1 MLKVEQMSRK
11 HGNRTAFTLI
21 ELLVVIAIIA
31 VLIALLLPAVQQA
44 REAARRTQCKNNL
57 KQIGLALHNYHD
69 CYGTFPPGYIAGPNL
84 AATTPGWGWVPMI
97 FPQLDQA
104 ALYNACNFNL
114 PVENASN
121 SNVVKAR
128 LTALVCPSD
137 LTQGPLALTDSSNTA
152 VVQTTPASYAGCVG
166 NDNTD
171 VGDPTGNGVFIR
183 NSRTRMADIT
193 DGTSNTIIVGE
204 RSFAFTKGGWIGAPN
219 GAVVRAGQRNNFQST
234 TEPAPCLALAHAHF
248 VNATAD
254 PDGGLDDFSSLHW
267 GGAHMLF
274 ADGSVR
280 FFQTVISDGGLATT
294 YQALGTCSGSEVVGD
309 Y

>member
-1 MLKVEQMSRK
+1 
-11 HGNRTAFTLI
+11 LI

-69 CYGTFPPGYIAGPNL
+69 AFSTFPPGYIAGPNL
-84 AATTPGWGWVPMI
+84 SVTTPGWGWATMI
-97 FPQLDQA
+97 LPHLDQTS
-104 ALYNACNFNL
+104 LYNGINFNL
-114 PVENASN
+114 PVEHASN
-121 SNVVKAR
+121 SVVVNTR
-128 LTALVCPSD
+128 LNAFVCPSD
-137 LTQGPLALTDSSNTA
+137 LIQGTLVLTDSSNTTI
-152 VVQTTPASYAGCVG
+152 VQTTPSCYPGCVG

-171 VGDPTGNGVFIR
+171 VDSPTGNGVFIR

-204 RSFAFTKGGWIGAPN
+204 RSFAFAKGSWIGAPN
-219 GAVVRAGQRNNFQST
+219 SALVRAGQRNNYQT
-234 TEPAPCLALAHAHF
+234 ATEPSAGLALAHAHF
-248 VNATAD
+248 VNANAD

-280 FFQTVISDGGLATT
+280 FFQTVVSDGGLEVTF
-294 YQALGTCSGSEVVGD
+294 QALGTCSGGEVVGE